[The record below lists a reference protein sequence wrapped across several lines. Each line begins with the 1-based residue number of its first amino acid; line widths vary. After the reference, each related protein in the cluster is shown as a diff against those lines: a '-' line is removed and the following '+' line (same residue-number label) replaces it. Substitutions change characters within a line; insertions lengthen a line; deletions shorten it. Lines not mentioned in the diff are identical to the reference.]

1 MPKLIKVVSKME
13 DGEQV
18 SMPRVRFWITIP
30 LEDDVTG
37 PPILGVY
44 REEGHS
50 AHSLSQDLPYSN
62 PEVVKWASTYYRNP
76 G

>member
-37 PPILGVY
+37 PPILGV
-44 REEGHS
+44 
-50 AHSLSQDLPYSN
+50 
-62 PEVVKWASTYYRNP
+62 
-76 G
+76 